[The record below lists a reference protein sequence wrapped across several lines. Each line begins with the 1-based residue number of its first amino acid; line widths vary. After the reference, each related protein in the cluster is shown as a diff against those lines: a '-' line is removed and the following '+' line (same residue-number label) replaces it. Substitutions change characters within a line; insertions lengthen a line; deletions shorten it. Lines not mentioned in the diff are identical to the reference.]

1 MEKYTYMVNP
11 RIPLKICN
19 MEIRRS
25 KNLELTKDEVKF
37 ALKHGPVYRKF
48 DARTLERVTLQN
60 IDSLH
65 VEVKGV
71 VKTSVVENI
80 TVEDAVTPLQ
90 TTEEISTPEVVDLTK
105 GEEITPDTLL
115 PEDKTEETVET
126 TETEEKTVDEE
137 VNNDEVKDDTVEDVE
152 TVETTTTEE
161 VKEEKVEVK
170 QQERQFTNNGYY
182 RKKKRNR

>member
-80 TVEDAVTPLQ
+80 NVEDAIAPLQ
-90 TTEEISTPEVVDLTK
+90 TTEEISAPEVVDLTK
-105 GEEITPDTLL
+105 GEEITPDILL

-137 VNNDEVKDDTVEDVE
+137 VNNDEVKDDTTEDVE
-152 TVETTTTEE
+152 TVETTEE
-161 VKEEKVEVK
+161 VEEEKVEVK
-170 QQERQFTNNGYY
+170 QERQFTNNNYY